1 MDRQNLIN
9 RLVAR
14 KLQPAGNGQPR
25 RGLCGPCRGSAE
37 AQPKKLQPAGNGQPR
52 RGLCGPT
59 TCWARTRCS
68 AGTRRSGT
76 AVEDGP

>member
-14 KLQPAGNGQPR
+14 
-25 RGLCGPCRGSAE
+25 
-37 AQPKKLQPAGNGQPR
+37 KLQPAGNGQPR